1 MAERAEA
8 QVERGTPAQWIERL
22 EIFRERFRL
31 GLIDEP
37 KFDEVMR
44 AFQLTDDL
52 GRIWMPGAT
61 SNQWY
66 RWDRKRWTAARP
78 PQQLAT
84 FKMPIAMAMIW
95 NRSLVAPIAIDI
107 PPDQASAVPVKTN
120 VPPMEPKPAP
130 MAPPSSAP
138 TAPMLTRSTC
148 PHCGESYIPPARF
161 CPNCAQPLTAQAI
174 EKKSRRPTDLPER
187 GATRKPSKPT
197 DLPR

>member
-1 MAERAEA
+1 MAERTEA

-31 GLIDEP
+31 GVIDET

-44 AFQLTDDL
+44 AFQFTDDL
-52 GRIWMPGAT
+52 GHIWMPGAT

-78 PQQLAT
+78 PQQLASS
-84 FKMPIAMAMIW
+84 KMPSVLVLAW
-95 NRSLVAPIAIDI
+95 NPKFVAPIEIDK
-107 PPDQASAVPVKTN
+107 PPDQAAAAPFRTA
-120 VPPMEPKPAP
+120 PLRMEPERAP
-130 MAPPSSAP
+130 VAPPSSAP
-138 TAPMLTRSTC
+138 TAPPLARSTC

-161 CPNCAQPLTAQAI
+161 CPNCAQPLTAQAN

-187 GATRKPSKPT
+187 GATRGRAKPT